1 MTIVIPAEDEK
12 LRALTRHDI
21 ASHREP
27 NVRFRLGSLL
37 GSGAMGIA
45 YFGMR
50 EAADGRSPVVI
61 KLLKP
66 EYVVQAGETAR
77 LIVEKEAVAL
87 SRLNNRVPPTPF
99 VVRMVDAGTVSVN
112 FHNKTFELPW
122 LALEYVHGGAEG
134 TTLTERVAYSV
145 EKTGYAFDPVRA
157 AHAVDCIAKGV
168 EAVHEVGVIHRD
180 MTPNNVLCCGFGEEE
195 IFKISDFGLAR
206 PIGLTATFGGI
217 VVGTVGYAPPEQ
229 AALDD
234 RRIGTWSDVFTF
246 AVDIFFMLTGRSY
259 FPTRSPSEALAL
271 VKSPNRPSI
280 LGSALLSPELRD
292 QPAACTGV
300 DLALK
305 LATAARPEERPRTA
319 QIFASMIVPWL
330 KGGPRSRPV
339 ASRRLESVAPP
350 PDHQPRPTTGWGW
363 TVRHRPADEHVV
375 RSVAWDGD
383 GRCLAATSEGLQ
395 FWNGTS
401 WLAAPTRDLP
411 NPRGIRFVQR
421 MSAGNWLVGGDEAT
435 LATYSADG
443 VSEVVRGPA
452 PDVSFSQASG
462 DFDDLAV
469 VVGES
474 DGPPVLY
481 ALSSRRWLKPLP
493 LDGVARV
500 AALARVGDDSW
511 LVGGRQQGRSWLS
524 RTLSAA
530 DVARGALRHPTSPR
544 PALGCGARRSRA
556 RCRDRKRRARRLRAG
571 RQVEPFLPDRKAGSL
586 GGGRRRRG
594 SHLGQRRRTDL
605 DARARRRAPD
615 PHVARLCGVRP
626 DRQPVCRRGYGHR
639 DARRRRDC
647 RRAPLGRH
655 RSGLEHDARLE
666 PLIATST
673 HLQ

>member
-1 MTIVIPAEDEK
+1 MTIAIPPDDEK
-12 LRALTRHDI
+12 LKALTRHDI

-27 NVRFRLGSLL
+27 GVKFRLGSLL

-50 EAADGRSPVVI
+50 EAEDGRSPVVI

-87 SRLNNRVPPTPF
+87 SRLNSRIPPTPF
-99 VVRMVDAGTVSVN
+99 VVRMVDAGTVGVN
-112 FHNKTFELPW
+112 YHHKTFELPW

-157 AHAVDCIAKGV
+157 GHAVDCMAKGLD
-168 EAVHEVGVIHRD
+168 AVHEVGVIHRD

-246 AVDIFFMLTGRSY
+246 AVDVFFMLTGRSY
-259 FPTRSPSEALAL
+259 FPTRSPSEALSL
-271 VKSPNRPSI
+271 VKSPDRPSI
-280 LGSALLSPELRD
+280 TGSALLSPELRD
-292 QPAACTGV
+292 QPAACAGI

-319 QIFASMIVPWL
+319 QMLASMVAPWL
-330 KGGPRSRPV
+330 KSGPRSRPI

-350 PDHQPRPTTGWGW
+350 SIREPKPTKGWNW
-363 TVRHRPADEHVV
+363 TVRHVPIEERVV

-383 GRCLAATSEGLQ
+383 GRCLAATSEGLA

-401 WLAAPTRDLP
+401 WQLAPTRELP
-411 NPRGIRFVQR
+411 NPKGIRFVQR
-421 MSAGNWLVGGDEAT
+421 ISAGNWLVGGDEAT
-435 LATYSADG
+435 LATYSVDG
-443 VSEVVRGPA
+443 VPEVVRGPA

-474 DGPPVLY
+474 NGPPVLY

-493 LDGVARV
+493 LEGVARV
-500 AALARVGDDSW
+500 SALARVGDDRW
-511 LVGGRQQGRSWLS
+511 LVAGRKRDGAGFLALYQPLMWHAENFEIPRVRALLS
-524 RTLSAA
+524 ASARADRGLGVATGSEGLVVSYQNNEASHTILNGKPDLSAA
-530 DVARGALRHPTSPR
+530 AVDVVGRIWVSGAGQIWMREP
-544 PALGCGARRSRA
+544 GAEAMTPIWHDSAELVPIVSLFADVGLVIAMRA
-556 RCRDRKRRARRLRAG
+556 DG
-571 RQVEPFLPDRKAGSL
+571 GIVE
-586 GGGRRRRG
+586 
-594 SHLGQRRRTDL
+594 
-605 DARARRRAPD
+605 
-615 PHVARLCGVRP
+615 
-626 DRQPVCRRGYGHR
+626 
-639 DARRRRDC
+639 
-647 RRAPLGRH
+647 GRH
-655 RSGLEHDARLE
+655 TATPDAVSQTLRVSE
-666 PLIATST
+666 A
-673 HLQ
+673 